1 MAKLGCL
8 AGSPGVSRGVKTF
21 LPASLVLA
29 LGSLLVSAA
38 PPVVTEELPIGF
50 LPLEWVNAALRKTL
64 PPEGRSV
71 LVSPTGPVRI
81 TATGEKIDATRAA
94 LEQMQKAPAVVPLEI
109 SFATTA
115 RRVVQRLPVE
125 PPVVSNGIPVPD
137 RYDPPRIIAN
147 GAGGFTVIPSQPR
160 DFRTRNVGPGTVVN
174 PSPTGYQTQN
184 SEVRMTET
192 IPTTSVARRFS
203 ASSVP
208 GKPVFLSV
216 VRQVPDPAA
225 LRALALKYGAI
236 PEAEPAWATAGTELL
251 VRPELSGSSLVVN
264 ITPQIVLPP
273 AAAGQPPRRLPIAAC
288 AAGVLV
294 ARGAPGSTGLL
305 PKTDPEFYR
314 VFLGAA
320 QAVEETITALTVTA
334 SVQYVG
340 GPPQ

>member
-1 MAKLGCL
+1 M
-8 AGSPGVSRGVKTF
+8 GVKSLLRTALTF
-21 LPASLVLA
+21 LAASSA
-29 LGSLLVSAA
+29 LGQG
-38 PPVVTEELPIGF
+38 VVTEELPIGF
-50 LPLEWVNAALRKTL
+50 LPVDWVKSALQKTL
-64 PPEGRSV
+64 SPQGRTV
-71 LVSPTGPVRI
+71 LVTPTGPVRI
-81 TATGEKIDATRAA
+81 TDAGDKVAAARRAIA
-94 LEQMQKAPAVVPLEI
+94 ELQQAPALVPVEL

-125 PPVVSNGIPVPD
+125 PPVVSSGIPVPD
-137 RYDPPRIIAN
+137 RYDPPRIIQN
-147 GAGGFTVIPSQPR
+147 GAGGVTVVPSMPR

-184 SEVRMTET
+184 SEVRLTET

-203 ASSVP
+203 ASSVS

-225 LRALALKYGAI
+225 LRALALKYGAV
-236 PEAEPAWATAGTELL
+236 PEAEPAWTAAGTELL
-251 VRPELSGSSLVVN
+251 VRPELSGGSLVVN
-264 ITPQIVLPP
+264 ITPQLVLPP
-273 AAAGQPPRRLPIAAC
+273 MAAGQPPRRIPISAC

-320 QAVEETITALTVTA
+320 QAVEDTVTAVTVTA

-340 GPPQ
+340 GPPN

>member
-1 MAKLGCL
+1 M
-8 AGSPGVSRGVKTF
+8 GVKSLLRTALTF
-21 LPASLVLA
+21 LAASSA
-29 LGSLLVSAA
+29 LGQG
-38 PPVVTEELPIGF
+38 VVTEELPIGF
-50 LPLEWVNAALRKTL
+50 LPVDWVKSALQKTL
-64 PPEGRSV
+64 SPQGRTV
-71 LVSPTGPVRI
+71 LVTPTGPVRI
-81 TATGEKIDATRAA
+81 TYAEDKVAAARRAIA
-94 LEQMQKAPAVVPLEI
+94 ELQQAPALVPVEL

-125 PPVVSNGIPVPD
+125 PPVVSSGIPVPD
-137 RYDPPRIIAN
+137 RYDPPRIIQN
-147 GAGGFTVIPSQPR
+147 GAGGVTVVPSMPR

-184 SEVRMTET
+184 SEVRLTET

-203 ASSVP
+203 ASSVS

-225 LRALALKYGAI
+225 LRALALKYGAV
-236 PEAEPAWATAGTELL
+236 PEAEPAWTAAGTELL
-251 VRPELSGSSLVVN
+251 VRPELSGGSLVVN
-264 ITPQIVLPP
+264 ITPQLVLPP
-273 AAAGQPPRRLPIAAC
+273 MAAGQPPRRIPISAC

-320 QAVEETITALTVTA
+320 QAVEDTVTAVTVTA

-340 GPPQ
+340 GPPN